1 MGWSDG
7 GMTEHGMVRRGEGGG
22 GGGGVASVP
31 RDDWVPYLVNSVRLL
46 VPLMDMFLREGA
58 DPYTSKIMIIVIAM
72 HTLQVQEKGNV
83 REEV

>member
-1 MGWSDG
+1 
-7 GMTEHGMVRRGEGGG
+7 
-22 GGGGVASVP
+22 
-31 RDDWVPYLVNSVRLL
+31 
-46 VPLMDMFLREGA
+46 MDMFLREGA